1 MAASVALARKLLHE
15 WTVARYLATRP
26 PSHVVTVT
34 ADSTVGEAL
43 AALNRHGILS
53 APLTAE
59 NGDVV
64 GVVSMRD
71 VLAAFLHG
79 VYPGTTLRSPARV
92 ESARYV
98 RFSQRCLAR
107 CCEELTRSPATTLR
121 ARRVR
126 QDCCGELTQLPRALA
141 TSSRRQALS
150 SARAGCASWEARGT
164 SPSCTRLAAASQ
176 RCWSL
181 WREASLAARR
191 RITASPSGTW
201 TAQTRKATTQCE

>member
-79 VYPGTTLRSPARV
+79 VYPGTTLPPTV
-92 ESARYV
+92 
-98 RFSQRCLAR
+98 
-107 CCEELTRSPATTLR
+107 P
-121 ARRVR
+121 
-126 QDCCGELTQLPRALA
+126 
-141 TSSRRQALS
+141 
-150 SARAGCASWEARGT
+150 SARALRVLAMFASVSAAWR
-164 SPSCTRLAAASQ
+164 AAARS
-176 RCWSL
+176 
-181 WREASLAARR
+181 
-191 RITASPSGTW
+191 
-201 TAQTRKATTQCE
+201 